1 MCIIDRRQFV
11 GSSFA
16 AVYTLLHSSLT
27 LADELEGGC
36 TLALNRVLDGT
47 SNGIGV
53 VGKDVEF
60 GTGNPTKDKFL
71 GRALARLAQTFGERP
86 TFAFYDDGEHPNAN
100 ASPGDDGVPDTWGKV
115 RFGRRL
121 FGDLTNNFGD
131 DGIAILGVLAHE
143 FAHVAQYRRRVMSAL
158 AGKTVKRSELHADLV
173 SGYYLGLR
181 KLANS
186 KLKLRAAGM
195 ALYSIGDYA
204 YNDPQHH
211 GTPEERVAASEYGF
225 SLANE
230 GRSYLD
236 VFDHGVSWVIDRYS
250 A

>member
-1 MCIIDRRQFV
+1 MCNIDRRQFV
-11 GSSFA
+11 GGSVA
-16 AVYTLLHSSLT
+16 AVYALLQPSLSR
-27 LADELEGGC
+27 ADEIEGGC
-36 TLALNRVLDGT
+36 TLALSHALDGT
-47 SNGIGV
+47 STGIGV
-53 VGKDVEF
+53 VGKDIEL
-60 GTGNPTKDKFL
+60 GTGNPAKDKFL
-71 GRALARLAQTFGERP
+71 GRALARLAQTLGERP
-86 TFAFYDDGEHPNAN
+86 TFAFYEDGERANAY
-100 ASPGDDGVPDTWGKV
+100 ASPGEDGVPDTWGKV

-181 KLANS
+181 KLANTS
-186 KLKLRAAGM
+186 LKLRAAGM

-211 GTPEERVAASEYGF
+211 GTPEERIEASEYGF
-225 SLANE
+225 SLANQ

-236 VFDHGVSWVIDRYS
+236 AFNHGMSWVIDRYS

>member
-1 MCIIDRRQFV
+1 VCIIDRRQFI
-11 GSSFA
+11 GTGA
-16 AVYTLLHSSLT
+16 ATVYALLQSPLAR
-27 LADELEGGC
+27 ADEIEGGC
-36 TLALNRVLDGT
+36 TLALNRGLPGT

-53 VGKDVEF
+53 VGKDIDL
-60 GTGNPTKDKFL
+60 GTGDRAKDKLL
-71 GRALARLAQTFGERP
+71 GRALARLAQTLGERP
-86 TFAFYDDGEHPNAN
+86 TFAFYEDGERANAY
-100 ASPGDDGVPDTWGKV
+100 ASPGEDGVPSTWGKV

-121 FGDLTNNFGD
+121 FGDLTNKFGD

-143 FAHVAQYRRRVMSAL
+143 FAHIAQYRRRVMSAL
-158 AGKTVKRSELHADLV
+158 AGSTVKRSELHADLV

-186 KLKLRAAGM
+186 SLKLRAAGM

-211 GTPEERVAASEYGF
+211 GTPEERVEASEYGF
-225 SLANE
+225 ALANQ
-230 GRSYLD
+230 GRDYLD
-236 VFDHGVSWVIDRYS
+236 AFNHGLDWVMDRYK

>member
-11 GSSFA
+11 SHSCA
-16 AVYTLLHSSLT
+16 AIYALLHSP
-27 LADELEGGC
+27 LAPAEEIEGGC
-36 TLALNRVLDGT
+36 TLALNRVLAGT

-53 VGKDVEF
+53 VGKDVEL
-60 GTGNPTKDKFL
+60 GTGDPNKDKFL
-71 GRALARLAQTFGERP
+71 GRALARLAQTFDERP

-100 ASPGDDGVPDTWGKV
+100 ASPGDDGVPGTWGKV
-115 RFGRRL
+115 RFGRQL
-121 FGDLTNNFGD
+121 FGDLTHNFGE

-143 FAHVAQYRRRVMSAL
+143 FAHVAQYRRKVMSAL

-186 KLKLRAAGM
+186 KLKLRTAGM

-230 GRSYLD
+230 GRAFRD
-236 VFDHGVSWVIDRYS
+236 VFDHGVDWVIDRYS